1 MKIKNNT
8 PFQAVVNGQTYDVS
22 VENVST
28 TPLVVTVNGTRYEV
42 QLLGDETAV
51 TAAAPVVR
59 PAPVTQVAAV
69 PVVAA
74 PVAAPT
80 GAAGANS
87 IVAPMP
93 GTIQSIGVKP
103 GQAVKYGDQLCLL
116 EAMKMKNAIRA
127 PKDGVIASVECQ
139 EDQRVVYGALLFTL
153 K

>member
-1 MKIKNNT
+1 VKIKNNT

-22 VENVST
+22 VENVSAA
-28 TPLVVTVNGTRYEV
+28 PLVVTVNGTRYEV
-42 QLLGDETAV
+42 QLVGDETAV
-51 TAAAPVVR
+51 AVAPVVR
-59 PAPVTQVAAV
+59 PAPVAQPAPV

-74 PVAAPT
+74 QAAAPA

-87 IVAPMP
+87 ITAPMP
-93 GTIQSIGVKP
+93 GTIQGISVKP

-127 PKDGVIASVECQ
+127 PKDGVIATIDCQ